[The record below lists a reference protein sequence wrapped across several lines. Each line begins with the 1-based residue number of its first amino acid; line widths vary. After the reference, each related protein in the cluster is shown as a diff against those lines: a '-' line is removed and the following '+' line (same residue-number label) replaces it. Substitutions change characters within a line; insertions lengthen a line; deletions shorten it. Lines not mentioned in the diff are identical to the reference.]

1 MLYDIHGNLPALDAV
16 LADARTAGAEQFV
29 LGGDYALFGA
39 YPAET
44 AARLAELDAVWIR
57 GNTDRWLEDAPD
69 APSNV
74 LVRRSLEHCRQALDA
89 EDVHRLATLA
99 PTAALD
105 GALVCHASPRSD
117 MQTFMPNPSEADS
130 SLLDEHDPDVI
141 LFGHGHLQ
149 FRRRAGRHTLVNPG
163 SVGLPFDG
171 DQRAAY
177 ALWPEGAPCE
187 LRRVAYDSDAYA
199 DAVLDRMSATLGD
212 AVETLVH
219 RVRQAAS

>member
-1 MLYDIHGNLPALDAV
+1 VLYDIHGNLPALDAV
-16 LADARTAGAEQFV
+16 LADARAAGAEQYV

-57 GNTDRWLEDAPD
+57 GNTDRWLEDPSD
-69 APSNV
+69 APSSE
-74 LVRRSLEHCRQALDA
+74 LVRRSLEHCRQALGA
-89 EDVHRLATLA
+89 EDVHRLATLP

-117 MQTFMPNPSEADS
+117 MQTFMPNPSEADA
-130 SLLDEHDPDVI
+130 SLLDEGDPDVI
-141 LFGHGHLQ
+141 LFGHSHLQ
-149 FRRRAGRHTLVNPG
+149 FQRPAGRHTLVNPG

-171 DQRAAY
+171 DRRAAY
-177 ALWPEGAPCE
+177 ALWPDAGPGE
-187 LRRVAYDSDAYA
+187 LRRVAYDFDRYA
-199 DAVLDRMSATLGD
+199 DAVRDRMSATLGD

-219 RVRQAAS
+219 RVRQAAP